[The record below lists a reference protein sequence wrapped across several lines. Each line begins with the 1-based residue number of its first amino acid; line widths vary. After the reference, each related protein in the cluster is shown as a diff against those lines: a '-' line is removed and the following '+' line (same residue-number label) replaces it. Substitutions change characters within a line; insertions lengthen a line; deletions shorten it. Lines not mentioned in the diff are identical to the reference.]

1 MQENGE
7 VDTAETVDSLL
18 QINNKSQAYKRP
30 LTETRSYLLLLT
42 KQHFSVF
49 FVVFFCSLL
58 EENQKINPAAGNFF
72 KWVESKG
79 KLFT

>member
-30 LTETRSYLLLLT
+30 LTETQSYLLPLT
-42 KQHFSVF
+42 EQHVSVF
-49 FVVFFCSLL
+49 LGFFCSLL